1 MKRGELYTKNEG
13 HAPDFELSST
23 IQSQLTIQACNKLGN
38 PRCHSQ
44 ELYETQGSFV
54 HIELKNTAVVFTQRL

>member
-1 MKRGELYTKNEG
+1 MKKEG
-13 HAPDFELSST
+13 HVSDCEFSSV
-23 IQSQLTIQACNKLGN
+23 IQRQLTIQACNKLGN

-54 HIELKNTAVVFTQRL
+54 HMELKNTAVVFTQRL